1 MSESQVDASHVE
13 ETVTQIFT
21 HLVKDD
27 DDENQL
33 SVELLQEQVKL
44 NLGYATGSYQKP
56 LNQFPETVLT
66 MVWYGMPQAT
76 QFSTTRTGT

>member
-1 MSESQVDASHVE
+1 MVPR
-13 ETVTQIFT
+13 TFT

-27 DDENQL
+27 DDENQM
-33 SVELLQEQVKL
+33 SVELLQEQVEL
-44 NLGYATGSYQKP
+44 NLGYTAGSYQKP

-66 MVWYGMPQAT
+66 MVWYGMTQST